1 MSCFFYGLFAFLSLW
16 GIGNLLFILKVSFF
30 SLWGICNLLFI
41 LKVLFFPPSIS
52 FLSSGDSQFISHCVC
67 PSLSKVLKLW
77 LKVCVCVFFSY
88 LWIVAYGYLKARIIC
103 KCVPLIDFG
112 KVFHQRQLLLMPAL
126 NRFAWQLGIFF
137 PCNLKYFVM
146 FYVSMNQVW
155 VKILD
160 SNWFNFVLF
169 SFWRSLSVSGFLF
182 HVHSKP
188 RWIPVLPSHDTVT

>member
-1 MSCFFYGLFAFLSLW
+1 MSCFFNGLFAFLSLW

-30 SLWGICNLLFI
+30 SLREFVTYSLFWRCY
-41 LKVLFFPPSIS
+41 FFPPSIS
-52 FLSSGDSQFISHCVC
+52 FPSSGDSQFISHCVC
-67 PSLSKVLKLW
+67 PSLRFYSCDWKF
-77 LKVCVCVFFSY
+77 VCVFFSY

-112 KVFHQRQLLLMPAL
+112 KVFHQCQLLLMPAL

-169 SFWRSLSVSGFLF
+169 SFWRILSVSGFLF

-188 RWIPVLPSHDTVT
+188 RWITVLPSHDTVT